1 MHKFVYK
8 PFTFRS
14 YTSLSP
20 NFRLLAASIVHMRIL
35 YYSVLDRI
43 VILKNELK
51 QLRVKIRYVKRH
63 FKTIDRKRWKAK
75 WESSSPQQ
83 FSNTCWAASY
93 ALCLHWL
100 MPRHKCTPEKIINT
114 WKSSSVPKT
123 PPPRRRFALV

>member
-1 MHKFVYK
+1 
-8 PFTFRS
+8 
-14 YTSLSP
+14 
-20 NFRLLAASIVHMRIL
+20 MRIL

-51 QLRVKIRYVKRH
+51 QLREKIRYVKRH
-63 FKTIDRKRWKAK
+63 FKTLDRKRWKAK

-100 MPRHKCTPEKIINT
+100 MPRHKCNAKENNKYLEKQFLKRHQQDDASHWFKAVFHLT
-114 WKSSSVPKT
+114 V
-123 PPPRRRFALV
+123 